1 MTTRESR
8 GFTLIEL
15 LAVIAT
21 IGVLA
26 AILLPTL
33 ARAREAARR
42 VSCLSSLS
50 QLGLALHMYADEWDQ
65 VLPWSGGNNNATC
78 LMTLF
83 SDYAVD
89 PHIFSCPSDANPVNY
104 DSLKNRADEGAELNT
119 NLQKQFSLRA
129 SYDYFGAYTDAPI
142 ALPPPYR
149 AFPKI
154 PIMWDVGST
163 NDYDFNHMPG
173 GSNVLWLDGSVT
185 FMKKEQF
192 ALTNLP
198 YEPEGIAYVDPAPPK
213 GRYPFDPF

>member
-26 AILLPTL
+26 AILLPGL

-50 QLGLALHMYADEWDQ
+50 QLGLAMHMYADEWDGL
-65 VLPWSGGNNNATC
+65 LPWSGGNNDATC

-89 PHIFSCPSDANPVNY
+89 PDIFSCPSDADGFDY
-104 DSLKNRADEGAELNT
+104 DDINLRAADGAKLNT
-119 NLQKQFSLRA
+119 NLEKQFSLRA
-129 SYDYFGAYTDAPI
+129 SYDYFGAYTNAPI

-154 PIMWDVGST
+154 PIMWDIGST
-163 NDYDFNHMPG
+163 EYRTLNHAPG
-173 GSNVLWLDGSVT
+173 GSNVLWLDGSVA
-185 FMKKEQF
+185 FMTKERF

-198 YEPEGIAYVDPAPPK
+198 YEPEGIAYVIPAPPK
-213 GRYPFDPF
+213 GSYRFDPF